1 MRSSVRGSV
10 IAFVLAGVAGVSNSM
25 AASDPYAPPPPPP
38 PQSSPGYVQQP
49 GQPPPGYVQ
58 QPAQPVGYAAP
69 PAVPQPTHYGFYL
82 QGRIGPSILFVT
94 GGAVGG
100 GYLSLLAGYQTPS
113 GFSTGG
119 EVALLGY
126 SFSGTDSLG
135 ILYLGGNARYSMFPE
150 LRHHIFGEGSV
161 GLALLGAQTS
171 SYYYGS
177 ALGIMVGGAGGVEFD
192 FNRYMSTEVAVRAD
206 VLISGGVAFLLTP
219 YVGGTLYFF

>member
-1 MRSSVRGSV
+1 MRSSVRSSV
-10 IAFVLAGVAGVSNSM
+10 IAFVLAGVAAASNSL
-25 AASDPYAPPPPPP
+25 AATDPNAPPPPP
-38 PQSSPGYVQQP
+38 PQSSPGFVQQP

-58 QPAQPVGYAAP
+58 QPAQPVGYAVA

-82 QGRIGPSILFVT
+82 QGRIGPSILFVS
-94 GGAVGG
+94 GSAAGG

-126 SFSGTDSLG
+126 SDRSGSLG

>member
-58 QPAQPVGYAAP
+58 QPAQPVGYVAP

-82 QGRIGPSILFVT
+82 QGRIAPSILFFS
-94 GGAVGG
+94 GSAAGG

-119 EVALLGY
+119 EVAILGY
-126 SFSGTDSLG
+126 SFSETRPVG

-150 LRHHIFGEGSV
+150 LRHHIFGEGSA
-161 GLALLGAQTS
+161 GLAVLGTQTNA
-171 SYYYGS
+171 Y
-177 ALGIMVGGAGGVEFD
+177 LGIMVGGAGGVEFD

-206 VLISGGVAFLLTP
+206 LLISEAGPGFILTP